1 MSGMDFNRK
10 SEILASYGSADVY
23 MFDGRKVAYSQN
35 ELNAPTKVGFLV
47 LTLQL
52 IHIEGVQG

>member
-47 LTLQL
+47 LTLQRMEFF
-52 IHIEGVQG
+52 I